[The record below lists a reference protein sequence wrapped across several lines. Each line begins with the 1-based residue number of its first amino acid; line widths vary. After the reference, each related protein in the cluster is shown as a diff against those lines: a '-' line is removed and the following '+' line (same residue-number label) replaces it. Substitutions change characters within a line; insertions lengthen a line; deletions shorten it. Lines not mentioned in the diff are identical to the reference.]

1 MVSKGIDTQ
10 TKKKLTNLTIKW
22 CRDFFGI
29 NERKRT
35 KLKVYFSPRRRK
47 IKNALVFG
55 NYCFYR
61 NTITIYLPHCTT
73 VEDVISTTIH
83 EYTHY
88 MQSRQ
93 MYKYYETYHYYS
105 THPYERE
112 ARRNE
117 EKYTKMCLKEIKSG
131 LR

>member
-1 MVSKGIDTQ
+1 MNKGVIDVS
-10 TKKKLTNLTIKW
+10 TKKKLYNLSIRW
-22 CRDFFGI
+22 CKEFFGV

-35 KLKVYFSPRRRK
+35 KLKVIFSKRKRK
-47 IKNALVFG
+47 IKNSIVFG

-61 NTITIYLPHCTT
+61 NRITIYLPHCNTAEEI
-73 VEDVISTTIH
+73 VSTTIH

-88 MQSRQ
+88 LQSRLR
-93 MYKYYETYHYYS
+93 YKYYEQYHYYS

-117 EKYTKMCLKEIKSG
+117 EKYTQICLKEIKNS
-131 LR
+131 L

>member
-1 MVSKGIDTQ
+1 MVSKGIDTA
-10 TKKKLTNLTIKW
+10 TKKKYVLETLKW
-22 CRDFFGI
+22 CKNYLGI
-29 NERKRT
+29 NPRKRT
-35 KLKVYFSPRRRK
+35 KLKVHFSNKNRK
-47 IKNALVFG
+47 IKNAIVFG

-61 NTITIYLPHCTT
+61 NTITIYLPHCLTI
-73 VEDVISTTIH
+73 EDVISTSIH

-88 MQSRQ
+88 MQSRS

-117 EKYTKMCLKEIKSG
+117 EKYTNICLKEIKSN

>member
-1 MVSKGIDTQ
+1 MNKKNLDTT
-10 TKKKLTNLTIKW
+10 TKKKLTRLTIKW
-22 CRDFFGI
+22 CRDFFGV

-35 KLKVYFSPRRRK
+35 KLKLFFSDRQRK
-47 IKNALVFG
+47 IKNAIVFG

-61 NTITIYLPHCTT
+61 NTITIYLPHCKTI
-73 VEDVISTTIH
+73 EEVISTTIH

-88 MQSRQ
+88 LQSRSK
-93 MYKYYETYHYYS
+93 YKDYEQYYYYS

-117 EKYTKMCLKEIKSG
+117 EKYTELCLKEINYQQ
-131 LR
+131 